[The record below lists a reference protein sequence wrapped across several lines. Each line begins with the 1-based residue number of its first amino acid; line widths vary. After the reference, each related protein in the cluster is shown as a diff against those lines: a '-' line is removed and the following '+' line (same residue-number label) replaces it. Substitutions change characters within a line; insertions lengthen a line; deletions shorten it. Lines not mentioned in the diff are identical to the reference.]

1 MKNETYKHSEITQQ
15 IIGCAMRVHSFM
27 GIGFPEIIY
36 QKALALELSQLDLDY
51 VREVE
56 VPIYYKDFTEPI
68 GFRRVDFL
76 VEHKVLVE
84 LKAVGEINDAH
95 YAQVLNYL
103 TAYKLEVALL
113 INFGEKSLRFKRF
126 VR

>member
-1 MKNETYKHSEITQQ
+1 MDNQYKHTEITQQ

-27 GIGFPEIIY
+27 GNGFQEVIY
-36 QKALALELSQLDLDY
+36 QRALALEMSQLDMHF
-51 VREVE
+51 VRESE
-56 VPIYYKDFTEPI
+56 MPLYYRNFPDPI
-68 GFRRVDFL
+68 GSRRVDFL
-76 VEHKVLVE
+76 VEDKVLVE
-84 LKAVGEINDAH
+84 LKAVGELTDTH

-103 TAYKLEVALL
+103 TAYQLEVALL